1 MKKILISKREPTV
14 LDSSIF
20 ISDDSSYFLWCFVHH
35 RVLTLFDPFI
45 PIILFVFN
53 SALEVTLTV
62 LLYCPFQRGI
72 TLFKLFSTNS
82 SHCQKDDSQTP
93 SGPHCCQ
100 TCQWM
105 DCVDLVSESNAFNLP
120 VIHIIGNERTSLFQ
134 TSVLRE

>member
-1 MKKILISKREPTV
+1 MKKILISKRDPTV

-72 TLFKLFSTNS
+72 TLFKLFSTNP
-82 SHCQKDDSQTP
+82 SHCQKDDSQTQVVLIVVKHVSGWTVLIWFLNQMP
-93 SGPHCCQ
+93 SIY
-100 TCQWM
+100 
-105 DCVDLVSESNAFNLP
+105 L
-120 VIHIIGNERTSLFQ
+120 
-134 TSVLRE
+134 